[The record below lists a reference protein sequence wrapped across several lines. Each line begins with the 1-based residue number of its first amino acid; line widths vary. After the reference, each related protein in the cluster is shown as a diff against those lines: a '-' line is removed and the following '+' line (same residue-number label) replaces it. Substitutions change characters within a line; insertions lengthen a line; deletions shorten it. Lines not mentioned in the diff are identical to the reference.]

1 MEERMGKAQY
11 GLVLLIAL
19 VGGVIGGAL
28 ANRFVPLGTVRAK
41 AFEVVRQGERLA
53 VLDRDGLLLSA
64 RGNRALLSAAGPEVV
79 LFHERR
85 QTRAVLSAVAPS
97 LMLYTQSGQ
106 RRAELVLWPDDEPH
120 LRFYN
125 SHDHITWEAPA
136 PQASGEPSQRQ

>member
-1 MEERMGKAQY
+1 MSKAQY

-28 ANRFVPLGTVRAK
+28 ANRLVPLGTVRAR

-64 RGNRALLSAAGPEVV
+64 RGNIALLSAVGPEVV
-79 LFHERR
+79 LFHEQR

-97 LMLYTQSGQ
+97 LLLYTQNDQ

-125 SHDHITWEAPA
+125 QHDHITWEAPA
-136 PQASGEPSQRQ
+136 PQASGEPRQGK